1 MKKIILFIF
10 TLFLITTKV
19 NAENFHMGEKLDP
32 LFYVQRSDLNR
43 SHNGLLFKLLR
54 SDSEFVY
61 CIEPFE
67 TRVSSVE
74 YTEYN
79 YNNSIFNLSD
89 EQLDKLNMISYF
101 GYGYKDHTDIKWY
114 GITQFLI
121 WSNLNLTDIYL
132 TDTLYG
138 RKIEPYNDEINE
150 IYNLIDDYK
159 KLPSFANRTIY
170 YTKNNTFE
178 LTDLNEVLDNF
189 DIISSDLDIK
199 KDNNRLI
206 IKTKEDGTYKISFVK
221 RSPIERNYKLYYAP
235 DTQNFI
241 YPGKFSDITFDLT
254 IKVVTGEAN
263 LTKIGLSNSIDSTLG
278 GAIYGLYEDGF
289 QIASLITDNNGVG
302 KVQGLHVG
310 KYMIKEIVPS
320 KGYKLDPTEFNFE
333 ITENDRDIYLESYEE
348 LITNKLVINKY
359 YGEENNY
366 IKEDGAV
373 FNIYDSN
380 YTLYKTVETT
390 NGIIDIELPY
400 GNYKIEQIDGIEGY
414 TKSDSF
420 NITIDSDSINIYDLY
435 DELIKGDLVL
445 NKYNMDL
452 ETCEK
457 EDGAVFEI
465 YKDNSLYGTY
475 ETIDGLIDIKLPYG
489 KYLIKQTKG
498 MEGYKFVDDF
508 EVFIENTDKYEYDLY
523 DELIYGNLIINK
535 YYGDNIKEDGA
546 IFKVSNETINYEGET
561 TDGKLSMELP
571 YGEYQ
576 VTQLRGIEGYSYV
589 DDFNVSITDQ
599 DSNYDLY
606 DEIIVNVPNTGIKR
620 TINYIFIVYIFIGLL
635 LITFSIKKTT
645 HY

>member
-19 NAENFHMGEKLDP
+19 NAETFRMGEKLNP

-54 SDSEFVY
+54 SDNEFVY

-79 YNNSIFNLSD
+79 YNNSIFGLSN
-89 EQLDKLNMISYF
+89 EQLDKLNMIGYF
-101 GYGYKDHTDIKWY
+101 GYGYKNHTDIKWY

-138 RKIEPYNDEINE
+138 NKIESYNDEINE
-150 IYNLIDDYK
+150 IYSLIDDYK

-254 IKVVTGEAN
+254 IKVVTGKVN
-263 LTKIGLSNSIDSTLG
+263 LTKIGLSSSIDSTLG
-278 GAIYGLYEDGF
+278 GAIYGVYQNDLQVGSITTDSDGMGY
-289 QIASLITDNNGVG
+289 IDN
-302 KVQGLHVG
+302 LPIG

-320 KGYKLDPTEFNFE
+320 KGYMLDINKFNIE
-333 ITENDRDIYLESYEE
+333 ITDSTRDIYIESYEK
-348 LITNKLVINKY
+348 LIFNRLIINKY
-359 YGEENNY
+359 YGEEDNY

-380 YTLYKTVETT
+380 YNLYKTVETN
-390 NGIIDIELPY
+390 NGVIDISLPY
-400 GNYKIEQIDGIEGY
+400 GNYRVEQIEGIEGY
-414 TKSDSF
+414 TMSEPFNIKIDVGSF
-420 NITIDSDSINIYDLY
+420 NRYDLY

-445 NKYNMDL
+445 NKYSMDL

-489 KYLIKQTKG
+489 KYLIKQIKG

-508 EVFIENTDKYEYDLY
+508 EVFIEKADKYEYDLY

-546 IFKVSNETINYEGET
+546 IFQVSNETTSYEMVT
-561 TDGKLSMELP
+561 VDGKTSIELP
-571 YGEYQ
+571 YGNYQ
-576 VTQLRGIEGYSYV
+576 VTQLKGIEGYSYV

-620 TINYIFIVYIFIGLL
+620 SISYLFILYIGIGLS
-635 LITFSIKKTT
+635 LIIYSLKKTT
-645 HY
+645 H